1 MQGNGIVTIRLI
13 SFVLS
18 FALGAAA
25 AAQAQDYSAG
35 KTPAQLFASDCS
47 GCHKSPQGLAKGYDV
62 RSLTSFLREH
72 YTSKK
77 ESAGALANFVA
88 AAGGGAPTADKPAR
102 GSRTAAPAPEPK
114 PAESKPAEESNAVRP
129 SSGFP
134 RIFPWQSAPETK
146 PEAKPEAAEAPAE
159 PAKPTTGRRRAAT
172 PPDAKESE
180 PSTPAIIRHQGGSR
194 PAVRRSPPAEAAT
207 AAPHGKPADAKP
219 QNGKP
224 QNGKPQDAK
233 QQDAKPVETPAAE
246 AKPAESKPAAA
257 KPAETPRPA
266 AAAPADVPADKLKSY
281 LESGHAAKP
290 VESADK
296 PASDKPA
303 DAAGSRLNSYATS
316 GDTAASKAAVSGA
329 ADKPESGTVPSERP
343 AADKGGEAKPSVSEP
358 RTEPPTAQ

>member
-88 AAGGGAPTADKPAR
+88 AAGGGAPAADKPAR
-102 GSRTAAPAPEPK
+102 GSRTAAPAPEPKQADPK

-146 PEAKPEAAEAPAE
+146 PEAAEAPAE
-159 PAKPTTGRRRAAT
+159 PAKPTTGRRRTAT
-172 PPDAKESE
+172 PSDAKEAE

-194 PAVRRSPPAEAAT
+194 PAVRRPPPAEAAT

-219 QNGKP
+219 Q
-224 QNGKPQDAK
+224 DAK
-233 QQDAKPVETPAAE
+233 SGETPAIE
-246 AKPAESKPAAA
+246 AKPAESKPAAAKPAAA

-329 ADKPESGTVPSERP
+329 ADKPAPVTAPSERP
-343 AADKGGEAKPSVSEP
+343 ATDKGGEAKPSASEP
-358 RTEPPTAQ
+358 RTEPPPAQ

>member
-1 MQGNGIVTIRLI
+1 MTIRLI

-62 RSLTSFLREH
+62 RSLSSFLREH

-88 AAGGGAPTADKPAR
+88 AAGGGAPAADKPAR
-102 GSRTAAPAPEPK
+102 GSRTAAPEPK
-114 PAESKPAEESNAVRP
+114 PAEPKAAEESNAVRP

-134 RIFPWQSAPETK
+134 RIFPWQSAPEPK
-146 PEAKPEAAEAPAE
+146 PEAKPEAVEAPAA
-159 PAKPTTGRRRAAT
+159 PAKPTTGRRRTAT
-172 PPDAKESE
+172 PSDAKEAE

-207 AAPHGKPADAKP
+207 AVPHGKPADAKP
-219 QNGKP
+219 Q
-224 QNGKPQDAK
+224 DAK
-233 QQDAKPVETPAAE
+233 PQDAKPVETPAAE
-246 AKPAESKPAAA
+246 TKPVETRPAAVKPAEA
-257 KPAETPRPA
+257 PRPA

-290 VESADK
+290 VGSADK
-296 PASDKPA
+296 PAGDKPA

-343 AADKGGEAKPSVSEP
+343 AADKGGEAKPSASEP
-358 RTEPPTAQ
+358 RTEPPTVQ